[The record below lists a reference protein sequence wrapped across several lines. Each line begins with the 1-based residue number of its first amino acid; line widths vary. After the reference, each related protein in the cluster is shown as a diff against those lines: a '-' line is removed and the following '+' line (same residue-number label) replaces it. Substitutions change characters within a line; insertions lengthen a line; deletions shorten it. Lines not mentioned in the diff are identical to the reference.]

1 MAHTKSQKTAA
12 GNRDSLGKRLGV
24 KIYGNQL
31 VKNGNII
38 VRQRGMTFKP
48 GKGVKAGKDFTIY
61 AVSDG
66 RVVFQNKRGRKY
78 VAVIAV

>member
-38 VRQRGMTFKP
+38 IRQRGMIFRP
-48 GKGVKAGKDFTIY
+48 GRGVKSGKDFTIY
-61 AVSDG
+61 AVANG
-66 RVVFQNKRGRKY
+66 KVVFQNRLGRKY
-78 VAVIAV
+78 VTVVAV